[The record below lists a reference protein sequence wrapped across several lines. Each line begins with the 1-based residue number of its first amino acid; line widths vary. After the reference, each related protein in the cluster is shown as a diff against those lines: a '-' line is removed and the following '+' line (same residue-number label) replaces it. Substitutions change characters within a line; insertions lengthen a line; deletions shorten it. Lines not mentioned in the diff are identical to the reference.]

1 MTKKKVMG
9 IIVKPLPLFDIG
21 KGGNIIG
28 TVTGRKYDTL
38 SELIANEPITMIKYP
53 KRKEE

>member
-1 MTKKKVMG
+1 ME
-9 IIVKPLPLFDIG
+9 IIVKHHPLFDKG

-38 SELIANEPITMIKYP
+38 SELIANEPITMIKLP
-53 KRKEE
+53 KEKGE